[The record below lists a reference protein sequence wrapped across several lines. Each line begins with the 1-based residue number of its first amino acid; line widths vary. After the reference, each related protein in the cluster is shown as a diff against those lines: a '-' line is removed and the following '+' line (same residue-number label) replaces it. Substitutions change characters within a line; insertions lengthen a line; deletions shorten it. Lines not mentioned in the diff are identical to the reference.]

1 MHFLVALCLKVCYII
16 KTITTQLT
24 HEGNM
29 QNTNNTKIKT
39 VTNFNSAENSV
50 QLHIDLADKNYSVN
64 GHAVESITMYADTD
78 CYGDLAVN
86 WKYEESDNDGYV
98 ESTMLLMRNKNS
110 DDDVT
115 ETMGQFYWEN
125 CFSTQL
131 AHILSDAGFSKEAI
145 EDVFTSE
152 WGMQDEG
159 RASYDANC
167 IAEEM
172 LTAHNLQLADA

>member
-29 QNTNNTKIKT
+29 QNTQNNTKIKT
-39 VTNFNSAENSV
+39 VTNLDGNSV

-64 GHAVESITMYADTD
+64 GHAVESITMYADAD

-172 LTAHNLQLADA
+172 LAAHNLQLEEA

>member
-29 QNTNNTKIKT
+29 QNANNTKIKT
-39 VTNFNSAENSV
+39 VTNLDGNSV
-50 QLHIDLADKNYSVN
+50 QLYIDLEGKNYSVN
-64 GHAVESITMYADTD
+64 GHEIESITMYADTD
-78 CYGDLAVN
+78 CIGDLAVN
-86 WKYEESDNDGYV
+86 WAYEESDNEGYV
-98 ESTMLLMRNKNS
+98 EHSMLIMRNNGCG
-110 DDDVT
+110 DNVT
-115 ETMGQFYWEN
+115 ETMQQFYWEH
-125 CFSTQL
+125 CFEDTL
-131 AHILSDAGFSKEAI
+131 ATILSDAGFSKEAV

-159 RASYDANC
+159 RASYDANY

-172 LTAHNLQLADA
+172 FACYNLQYEDA